1 MTVVSFAR
9 VYFFQVATDVAA
21 RGIDIPEVNLILQWE
36 FPEDPQA
43 YIHRSGRTGLSFCI
57 K

>member
-9 VYFFQVATDVAA
+9 GYFFQVATDVAA